1 MIEVVKH
8 QGKWYSQN
16 NRRLWCFKEAAISV
30 VKARIGQE
38 DNHFLRR
45 VNTVSDGWTVN
56 FFPPCI
62 CKKCSIEFP
71 NRKELRWHACKE
83 VMKTSALDWED
94 QVSEASDDSCS
105 EDGDYGED
113 GFWTERRI
121 CVFAVF
127 LCCVV
132 GIVAVGVVGSV
143 VVAVV
148 VVVVLVLLLWLL
160 LFLLVLTTS
169 TASITTCINTSN
181 NNFTTV
187 TTNSCTSSSTS
198 TSTNNTPIA
207 STPTTFTTITTMSE
221 FFSSHRTRNEEIH
234 FCPFSFCLGFALVL
248 DMGCL

>member
-1 MIEVVKH
+1 MYVQPSVIRWTHGTFQKMFICVRLLVDVARQLKNQLLTPEELPMIEVVKH

-132 GIVAVGVVGSV
+132 GIVAVGVVVGV

-148 VVVVLVLLLWLL
+148 VVVVVVFVVVVVVLSQSLHLQSLHPGWYCHSAVPSYLQR
-160 LFLLVLTTS
+160 
-169 TASITTCINTSN
+169 
-181 NNFTTV
+181 
-187 TTNSCTSSSTS
+187 
-198 TSTNNTPIA
+198 
-207 STPTTFTTITTMSE
+207 
-221 FFSSHRTRNEEIH
+221 SSHATVPR
-234 FCPFSFCLGFALVL
+234 PS
-248 DMGCL
+248 